1 MPETVLLLAAG
12 TLLLSIALLIAV
24 LTVASR
30 LGRRLGAPQK
40 AQSSPNEAERR
51 AYANVAAVSAE
62 RSKLLRSHKLL
73 DEEKR
78 ALSAEVLAEKQKSAS
93 AVAAVK
99 SASEAEDAA
108 RLELM
113 ALNEKNVALTA
124 ELSRLRADLK
134 SALLA
139 AGPAPSPQPPAAKP
153 ERARKPSKIVIEP
166 TQHQTPA
173 VVTRTTTVKTSGV
186 GEFDE
191 YDKAWS
197 AEEDHNL
204 LSTYCAERSISISA
218 VRLKVDQR
226 QVAIRLVTLLMDPA
240 GEIDDGSAAS
250 FGKAYGA
257 QDTKEIVES
266 WRSGRRLPAIA
277 RNFNRSQLGIG
288 WKLLDHPEHPVELT
302 PAMIPAI
309 VKVTW

>member
-1 MPETVLLLAAG
+1 MLLLAAG

-24 LTVASR
+24 LGVASR
-30 LGRRLGAPQK
+30 FRRTLGAQHK
-40 AQSSPNEAERR
+40 AQSSPSEAERR
-51 AYANVAAVSAE
+51 AYANVAAISSE
-62 RSKLLRSHKLL
+62 RKKLLRLNKLL

-78 ALSAEVLAEKQKSAS
+78 ALSAEVLAERQKS

-99 SASEAEDAA
+99 SATEAEDVA

-139 AGPAPSPQPPAAKP
+139 AGPAPSPQPPVATP
-153 ERARKPSKIVIEP
+153 VRARKPSKIVPEP
-166 TQHQTPA
+166 TQHKTPA

-288 WKLLDHPEHPVELT
+288 WKLLDHPEHPVQLT

-309 VKVTW
+309 VKATW